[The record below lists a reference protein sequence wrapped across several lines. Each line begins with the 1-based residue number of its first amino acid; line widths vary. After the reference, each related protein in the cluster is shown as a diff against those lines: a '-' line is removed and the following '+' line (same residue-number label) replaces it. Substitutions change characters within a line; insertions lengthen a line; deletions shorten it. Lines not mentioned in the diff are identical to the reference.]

1 MNPSLSKWCCLTGQE
16 WEKTDIISCLLGT
29 SPGPGGRGGQ
39 SVQRD
44 QRSELK
50 YFNVCLKQINSDFAF
65 VMIERAKGAGKK
77 NLSLVRYPG
86 TGHPLD
92 LPHSPASSV
101 FGHPLLPPQPQ
112 PHALA
117 QIQAWRATKKF
128 FKDNL
133 TLTHYLSLAISCP
146 ASVQ

>member
-1 MNPSLSKWCCLTGQE
+1 MFVR
-16 WEKTDIISCLLGT
+16 LLGT

-50 YFNVCLKQINSDFAF
+50 YFNVCLKQINSDLASI
-65 VMIERAKGAGKK
+65 MIERAKRAGKK
-77 NLSLVRYPG
+77 NVSLVRYPG
-86 TGHPLD
+86 TGHLLD

-101 FGHPLLPPQPQ
+101 FGHPLLPPHIKIDYGGQPQ

-133 TLTHYLSLAISCP
+133 TLTHYH
-146 ASVQ
+146 